1 MNPFEKVTPPRGLC
15 PEGGKVEA
23 GDAQKSV
30 PESELVFEFVR
41 SSGKGGQNVNKVS
54 TKAQLHWNLEQSSAF
69 TPQEKDLIRSYLANR
84 INEKGEV
91 FLSSQKTRSQDQNR
105 VLVIESLN
113 RLITEA
119 LTPRTKRIATKPT
132 FSSREHRLETK
143 KHQAEKKRLR
153 KIED

>member
-1 MNPFEKVTPPRGLC
+1 MNPFAKVGDM
-15 PEGGKVEA
+15 A
-23 GDAQKSV
+23 GANDDPKSV
-30 PESELVFEFVR
+30 PESELQLEYVR

-54 TKAQLHWNLEQSSAF
+54 TKAQLHWNLEQSAAF
-69 TPQEKDLIRSYLANR
+69 TPQQKDLIRVYLANR
-84 INEKGEV
+84 INDEGEV
-91 FLSSQKTRSQDQNR
+91 FLTSQETRSQDQNR
-105 VLVIESLN
+105 ALVIASLN

-132 FSSREHRLETK
+132 FSSRERRLETK